1 MFSLIYPS
9 GCCHIS
15 KKLNPA
21 LHHIQPFIELPPNP
35 ARAASW
41 ESGHFLAMLF
51 SYLERFVSY
60 FLSSLV
66 SKLAQKC
73 CILLLLLYQYCSAC
87 RHLMAKASHA
97 LTVYPR
103 GPLLTALG
111 IRKNSRLSIRP
122 LKPTFYPTWRC
133 LWQPGCTWCSEL
145 AQGSQLA
152 VGCIKSDSYPQCSER
167 YPRTPRDKVRKFRL
181 SAYVIFMND
190 NPFSRGNQRHW
201 AGMRWIRSS
210 HFELIYYNGAGRYI
224 PVTFS
229 RNLGETFSCPLK
241 MWTSLLVPTT
251 RLL

>member
-1 MFSLIYPS
+1 MGNFAKKLGIVKIVGKNCGNFMIFGGKSALIHLVTL
-9 GCCHIS
+9 HIS

-73 CILLLLLYQYCSAC
+73 CILLLLLYRYCSAC

-122 LKPTFYPTWRC
+122 LKPTFHPT
-133 LWQPGCTWCSEL
+133 
-145 AQGSQLA
+145 
-152 VGCIKSDSYPQCSER
+152 
-167 YPRTPRDKVRKFRL
+167 
-181 SAYVIFMND
+181 
-190 NPFSRGNQRHW
+190 
-201 AGMRWIRSS
+201 
-210 HFELIYYNGAGRYI
+210 
-224 PVTFS
+224 
-229 RNLGETFSCPLK
+229 
-241 MWTSLLVPTT
+241 
-251 RLL
+251 